1 MNIHRLIHPIQC
13 GLSILCVWLL
23 AGTCRMSSAADAS
36 EAKALDG
43 LWIPIKA
50 ELAGQPMADA
60 VLKTITLKIENGR
73 YEVMV
78 GGALDAGTVTL
89 ESYAHPKAMKISGV
103 KGPNAGKV
111 FPAIYELKSGTLRVC
126 YDLSGAKTPTEFK
139 TSPGT
144 QLYLVTYRRQA
155 ADHGNQ
161 ATPR

>member
-1 MNIHRLIHPIQC
+1 
-13 GLSILCVWLL
+13 
-23 AGTCRMSSAADAS
+23 MSSAAEAS

-50 ELAGQPMADA
+50 ELAGQPMAEA

-73 YEVMV
+73 YEVTV
-78 GGALDAGTVTL
+78 AGELDAGTVTL
-89 ESYAHPKAMKISGV
+89 ESSAHPKGMKISGV

-111 FPAIYELKSGTLRVC
+111 FPAIYELKPGTLRVC
-126 YDLSGAKTPTEFK
+126 YDLSGAKTPAEFK

-155 ADHGNQ
+155 AGNAGQ
-161 ATPR
+161 APR